1 MATPLRVAS
10 GGARYIK
17 SLPKSRRQYGTAPMP
32 DFIEPQLAKLVG
44 EPPRGAEWVH
54 EIKFDGPH
62 TGARSAQPM
71 CPQKS
76 ECLRLQHQFPEIT
89 QACAELPDCIIDGEV
104 CAVDA
109 EGMPSFAQLQRALSD
124 GRTNKLV
131 FFVFDLLW
139 LKGDD
144 KRPYDL
150 ETRKEQLGNILSEL
164 DIDRIRY
171 VEHIT
176 SSGAQMFASACK
188 MKLEGIVSK
197 NGIGHIV
204 PTAAA
209 VGRTSNAVLGKRQSS
224 AVGK

>member
-1 MATPLRVAS
+1 
-10 GGARYIK
+10 
-17 SLPKSRRQYGTAPMP
+17 
-32 DFIEPQLAKLVG
+32 
-44 EPPRGAEWVH
+44 
-54 EIKFDGPH
+54 
-62 TGARSAQPM
+62 
-71 CPQKS
+71 
-76 ECLRLQHQFPEIT
+76 
-89 QACAELPDCIIDGEV
+89 
-104 CAVDA
+104 
-109 EGMPSFAQLQRALSD
+109 MPSFAQLQRALSD

-164 DIDRIRY
+164 DTDRVRY

-197 NGIGHIV
+197 HRDKPYRSDRAAIG
-204 PTAAA
+204 
-209 VGRTSNAVLGKRQSS
+209 RRSNAAQGKRQSS